1 MYKYFDLFDLMSL
14 ILIYFICLLPRWK
27 SNRRYLFLKSTLYTY
42 ICFTL
47 YFTLMPFI
55 IPIPFINFNMSSVNI
70 NLIPFNDFLKG
81 HGGAARELFLNIIMM
96 IPFGILVPFIYKKKF
111 FSTINY
117 TFWFSLIIES
127 FQIFSY
133 SGMRSFDVTDLIS
146 NTLGGTVGC
155 LLYML
160 FCPLTTFLMNK
171 MFKGSGNIN
180 KKSQRI
186 TKRERILFEI
196 IIILLLIRSILVV
209 YI

>member
-1 MYKYFDLFDLMSL
+1 MYKYFDLIDLISL

-55 IPIPFINFNMSSVNI
+55 IPIPFINLKMSSANI
-70 NLIPFNDFLKG
+70 NLIPFNDILLR
-81 HGGAARELFLNIIMM
+81 HGGATRELFLNIIMM
-96 IPFGILVPFIYKKKF
+96 IPFGILVPFIYKKNF
-111 FSTINY
+111 FSTIKY
-117 TFWFSLIIES
+117 TFGFSLIIES

-133 SGMRSFDVTDLIS
+133 SGFRSFDVTDLIS
-146 NTLGGTVGC
+146 NTLGGIVGC

-160 FCPLTTFLMNK
+160 FCPLATFLMNK
-171 MFKGSGNIN
+171 MFKSNGNIN
-180 KKSQRI
+180 KKPQRI
-186 TKRERILFEI
+186 TKSEITLLGI
-196 IIILLLIRSILVV
+196 IIIQLLIRSILVV

>member
-1 MYKYFDLFDLMSL
+1 MYKYFDLFDLISL

-27 SNRRYLFLKSTLYTY
+27 SNSRYLLLKSTLYTY

-55 IPIPFINFNMSSVNI
+55 IPIPFINFKMSSANI
-70 NLIPFNDFLKG
+70 NLTPFNDFLQG
-81 HGGAARELFLNIIMM
+81 HGGATWELFLNIIMM
-96 IPFGILVPFIYKKKF
+96 IPFGILVPFIYKKNF
-111 FSTINY
+111 FSTIKY
-117 TFWFSLIIES
+117 TFGFSLIIES

-133 SGMRSFDVTDLIS
+133 SGLRSFDVTDLIS
-146 NTLGGTVGC
+146 NTLGGIAGC

-160 FCPLTTFLMNK
+160 FCPLASFLMNK

-180 KKSQRI
+180 KKPQRI
-186 TKRERILFEI
+186 AKRELILFGI
-196 IIILLLIRSILVV
+196 IIMQLLIRSTLVV